1 MTHHAVKQHA
11 GKQHAGKQ
19 HAGRLTFLT
28 VFLMSLAA
36 CGSGQ
41 QHTEQLLDQ
50 RLHYR
55 LASEVASGQ
64 AVVQKLQSGD
74 RVTLLGLSTFTNSR
88 QALDN
93 QAPDVRANVIEALL
107 DPRLMQVQVD
117 DSSVLP
123 VDQRDA
129 RVQNMMDYFA
139 ANGLGSVVVPAGS
152 VAGGAAPADAGPPG
166 LVLTIS
172 VACPPGDWFIGYRD
186 GSARPNCD

>member
-11 GKQHAGKQ
+11 GKQHAG
-19 HAGRLTFLT
+19 RLAVLT
-28 VFLMSLAA
+28 VLLMSLAA

-41 QHTEQLLDQ
+41 QHTEQVLDQ
-50 RLHYR
+50 RLHHD

-64 AVVQKLQSGD
+64 AVVQKVQGGD
-74 RVTLLGLSTFTNSR
+74 RVTLLGHSTFTNSR
-88 QALDN
+88 HALDN

-117 DSSVLP
+117 DNSVLP

-129 RVQNMMDYFA
+129 RVQNTMDYLA
-139 ANGLGSVVVPAGS
+139 ANGLGSIVVPAGS
-152 VAGGAAPADAGPPG
+152 VAGGASPTDAGPPG

-172 VACPPGDWFIGYRD
+172 VACPPGDRFIGYRD
-186 GSARPNCD
+186 GTARPNCD